1 MISGAFKAFSG
12 FFLVKWSKE
21 NKYIKKSANKQRRRD
36 QTPGTGH
43 RALGTRHTP
52 TEFASTPRSK
62 PAIRQ
67 VHLLGSARPSPQVRV
82 RRPPGHGFAESS
94 RRLYSTSP
102 SAGFGHAES
111 SGSGSSTA
119 RSWVRCNVFVVRPS
133 HLASPS
139 YVLFFQLFGLEDL
152 RRFQDGK

>member
-21 NKYIKKSANKQRRRD
+21 NKYIKKTANKQRRRD
-36 QTPGTGH
+36 RTPGTGH

-62 PAIRQ
+62 PSIRQ

-82 RRPPGHGFAESS
+82 HKVAIHRKHLCAKMIWFFFSAVWARGFKA
-94 RRLYSTSP
+94 
-102 SAGFGHAES
+102 F
-111 SGSGSSTA
+111 SGLSQ
-119 RSWVRCNVFVVRPS
+119 VF
-133 HLASPS
+133 
-139 YVLFFQLFGLEDL
+139 
-152 RRFQDGK
+152 K

>member
-21 NKYIKKSANKQRRRD
+21 NKYIKKTANKQRRRD
-36 QTPGTGH
+36 RTPGTGH

-62 PAIRQ
+62 PSIRQ

-82 RRPPGHGFAESS
+82 RKVAIHRK
-94 RRLYSTSP
+94 
-102 SAGFGHAES
+102 
-111 SGSGSSTA
+111 
-119 RSWVRCNVFVVRPS
+119 
-133 HLASPS
+133 HLCAKMICF
-139 YVLFFQLFGLEDL
+139 FFQLFGLEDL
-152 RRFQDGK
+152 RRFQDYHKFSSKK

>member
-21 NKYIKKSANKQRRRD
+21 NKYIKKTANKQRRRD
-36 QTPGTGH
+36 RTPGTGH

-62 PAIRQ
+62 PSIRQ

-82 RRPPGHGFAESS
+82 RKVAIHRKHLCAKMIWFFLSCLGS
-94 RRLYSTSP
+94 RI
-102 SAGFGHAES
+102 
-111 SGSGSSTA
+111 
-119 RSWVRCNVFVVRPS
+119 
-133 HLASPS
+133 
-139 YVLFFQLFGLEDL
+139 
-152 RRFQDGK
+152 